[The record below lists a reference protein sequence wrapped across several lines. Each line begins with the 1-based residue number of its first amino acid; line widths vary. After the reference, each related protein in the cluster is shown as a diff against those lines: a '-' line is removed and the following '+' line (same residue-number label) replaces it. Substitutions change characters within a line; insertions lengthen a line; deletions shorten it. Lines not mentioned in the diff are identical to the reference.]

1 MAFFAFFGLLR
12 AFRAAALHHEL
23 FCAVGWLRQHLHAR
37 LVAVI
42 TLLAARASGG
52 GAARPAKLGGGHDQ
66 HIGLRR
72 GRAPSAVHL
81 HPPPL
86 VTVEPEARAAEA
98 LVKP

>member
-12 AFRAAALHHEL
+12 AFRAAALHHG
-23 FCAVGWLRQHLHAR
+23 AVGWLRQYLHAR